1 MKPEVVSMGEVSR
14 TGRGEQSEVKVKKG
28 KRKEKGEG
36 ERGKEKGKREKGKAV
51 FPKYLNWFSV
61 LVVITVVVVILF
73 HDI

>member
-1 MKPEVVSMGEVSR
+1 M
-14 TGRGEQSEVKVKKG
+14 KKG

-36 ERGKEKGKREKGKAV
+36 ERGKEKGKREKGEGKGKAV
-51 FPKYLNWFSV
+51 FPKYLNRFSV